1 MKCMKKD
8 CGLIPLLNNLF
19 SQIKNLLKKTS
30 PEYSDIIVFGKIS
43 FVAFTT

>member
-1 MKCMKKD
+1 MMCMKQD
-8 CGLIPLLNNLF
+8 CGLIPLLNHLF
-19 SQIKNLLKKTS
+19 SQIKNILKKTL